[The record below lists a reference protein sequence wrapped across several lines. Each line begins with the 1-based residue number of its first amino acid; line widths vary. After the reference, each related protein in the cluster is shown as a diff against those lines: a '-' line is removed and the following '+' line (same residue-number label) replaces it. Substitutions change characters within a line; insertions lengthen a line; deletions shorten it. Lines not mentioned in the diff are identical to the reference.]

1 MMVFW
6 TGRSDDL
13 KLPSVVNL
21 RYLDKELPSKVIFG
35 ASTGKCEGSP
45 VSGMCMNLATLT
57 IGETLSVLIAKMTQL
72 AIQTSQ
78 CGLLKIHCWSET
90 CVSNVIVQLR
100 LVDLLEPL
108 ISRMHSSTSG

>member
-57 IGETLSVLIAKMTQL
+57 IGETLSVLIAQDDTIGNTNISVWAPQDP
-72 AIQTSQ
+72 
-78 CGLLKIHCWSET
+78 LLERD
-90 CVSNVIVQLR
+90 LR
-100 LVDLLEPL
+100 LECHCPIATCRSPGATYLTYAFVN
-108 ISRMHSSTSG
+108 